1 MSGFFREL
9 GGFEFFTKPVDFNL
23 LKTLLSELPSA
34 ADSGNSRLDRMTASH
49 FAPIDPRIVRTSAS
63 GHEDPFSPFGLDGRY
78 RFGQPTSVR
87 TNVNAR
93 DAPFPAIRVAAL
105 EPRC

>member
-1 MSGFFREL
+1 MSGFFREP

-49 FAPIDPRIVRTSAS
+49 FARIFALCTDDPRIVRTSAS
-63 GHEDPFSPFGLDGRY
+63 GRY
-78 RFGQPTSVR
+78 R
-87 TNVNAR
+87 
-93 DAPFPAIRVAAL
+93 
-105 EPRC
+105 